1 MSDKEEEKKPRKKRE
16 PKEKK
21 EKEPKTQTRK
31 KTTTGVAKKTL
42 AQMQREN
49 PQDIIVPVDKTSKC
63 PKGTRK
69 NKEGLCILT
78 KDFKD
83 TFLKRKACIQQQ
95 RDLLE

>member
-21 EKEPKTQTRK
+21 YEPKKQTRK
-31 KTTTGVAKKTL
+31 KAATGVAKKTL

-49 PQDIIVPVDKTSKC
+49 PQDIIVPVDKTAKC
-63 PKGTRK
+63 TKGTRK